1 MLVVDKPCETPTP
14 HEAPTPCG
22 PWMLIGGDP
31 VVMKSGK
38 VEQISTSGNR

>member
-1 MLVVDKPCETPTP
+1 MLAADKPCETPTP

-22 PWMLIGGDP
+22 PWILIGDP

-38 VEQISTSGNR
+38 VEKISTSGNR